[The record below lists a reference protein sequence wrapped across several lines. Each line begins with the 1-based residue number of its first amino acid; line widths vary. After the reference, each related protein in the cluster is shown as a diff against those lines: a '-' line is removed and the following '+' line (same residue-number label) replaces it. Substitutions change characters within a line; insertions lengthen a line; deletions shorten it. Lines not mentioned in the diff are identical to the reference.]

1 METNVITKIDFF
13 DFMRAFFCDD
23 AKYQKLT
30 QNAKKPHFFMWR
42 RMMAIQY
49 PVQMNALA
57 GLDDV
62 RIMDVLHKNF
72 LTSEYP
78 RWLYTS
84 SKGGSDKEAKK
95 ESLLKKYTRDVIDL
109 FMEHYS
115 IEWKGVLDLEE
126 MFPSLLYEELDRLD
140 EDIHPQL
147 TKGKL
152 SKSEKQSITSQKKSV
167 RKGFTF
173 KSAQK

>member
-1 METNVITKIDFF
+1 METNVITKVDFF
-13 DFMRAFFCDD
+13 DFMRCFFVDD

-49 PVQMNALA
+49 PVQMAALS

-72 LTSEYP
+72 LTREYP
-78 RWLYTS
+78 KWLYTS
-84 SKGGSDKEAKK
+84 SKSGEGKTAQK
-95 ESLLKKYTRDVIDL
+95 ESLLKKYSRDILDL
-109 FMEHYS
+109 FMQHYN

-126 MFPSLLYEELDRLD
+126 FFPALLYEELDKLD
-140 EDIHPQL
+140 EDIHPSVMKSKL
-147 TKGKL
+147 TKE
-152 SKSEKQSITSQKKSV
+152 EKQNIPQTKKPA

-173 KSAQK
+173 KSKK

>member
-1 METNVITKIDFF
+1 METNVITKVEFF
-13 DFMRAFFCDD
+13 EFLRAFFTDD
-23 AKYQKLT
+23 VKYQKFT

-49 PVQMNALA
+49 PIQMAALA

-72 LTSEYP
+72 LTREYP
-78 RWLYTS
+78 KWLYAS
-84 SKGGSDKEAKK
+84 SKGGEGKTAQK
-95 ESLLKKYTRDVIDL
+95 ESLLKKYSRDILDL
-109 FMEHYS
+109 FMQHYN

-126 MFPSLLYEELDRLD
+126 FFPSLLYEELDKLD
-140 EDIHPQL
+140 EDIHPSV

-152 SKSEKQSITSQKKSV
+152 TKEEKQNLSQTKKPA

-173 KSAQK
+173 KSRK

>member
-1 METNVITKIDFF
+1 METNVITKVEFF
-13 DFMRAFFCDD
+13 EFLRAFFTDD
-23 AKYQKLT
+23 AKYQKFT

-49 PVQMNALA
+49 PVQMAALA
-57 GLDDV
+57 RLDDV

-72 LTSEYP
+72 LTREYP

-84 SKGGSDKEAKK
+84 SKGSEGKVTQK
-95 ESLLKKYTRDVIDL
+95 ESLLKKYSRDILDL
-109 FMEHYS
+109 FMQHYN

-126 MFPSLLYEELDRLD
+126 FFPALLYEELDKLD
-140 EDIHPQL
+140 EDIHPSV

-152 SKSEKQSITSQKKSV
+152 TKEEKQNISQTKKPA

-173 KSAQK
+173 KSRK